1 MALASL
7 LFTCSCV
14 QAYFISVD
22 ANSEECFFEQA
33 QRGEKMTLT
42 FEVAEGGFLDIDVNV
57 IGPGGN
63 SLYSGERESNGKFT
77 LNADNDGVYKYCFGN
92 KMSSMT
98 PKMVMFSME
107 MGEKHQP
114 LETKDGD
121 GKLLLLWV
129 KSILGFFLL

>member
-1 MALASL
+1 MNGNSVVVYFYQLTSVNIIVMNSKGVLVAIASL

-57 IGPGGN
+57 
-63 SLYSGERESNGKFT
+63 SL
-77 LNADNDGVYKYCFGN
+77 L
-92 KMSSMT
+92 
-98 PKMVMFSME
+98 PKQSELKV
-107 MGEKHQP
+107 
-114 LETKDGD
+114 
-121 GKLLLLWV
+121 LL
-129 KSILGFFLL
+129 

>member
-1 MALASL
+1 MCFELPRRDFLAKVIFQQFMHSFQL
-7 LFTCSCV
+7 L
-14 QAYFISVD
+14 I
-22 ANSEECFFEQA
+22 FFNILILQ
-33 QRGEKMTLT
+33 
-42 FEVAEGGFLDIDVNV
+42 V